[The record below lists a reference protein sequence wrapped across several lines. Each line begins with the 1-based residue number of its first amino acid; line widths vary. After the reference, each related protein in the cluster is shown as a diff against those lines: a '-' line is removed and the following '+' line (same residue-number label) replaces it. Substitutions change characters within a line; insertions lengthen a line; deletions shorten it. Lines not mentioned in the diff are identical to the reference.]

1 MCADDKSIT
10 LGGED
15 AYQLLED
22 LRNELQDIID
32 WLRQEQIKPKCNEM
46 QIYVLSKFDETSS
59 NAVNSLLQPLCKAL
73 ETSFR
78 TSRIRV
84 SWKPKRPEALTQ
96 TLTAGNLTE
105 ICNLQTISFRQIL

>member
-1 MCADDKSIT
+1 MESI
-10 LGGED
+10 
-15 AYQLLED
+15 
-22 LRNELQDIID
+22 N
-32 WLRQEQIKPKCNEM
+32 
-46 QIYVLSKFDETSS
+46 SKFDETSS

>member
-1 MCADDKSIT
+1 MVCSLT
-10 LGGED
+10 R
-15 AYQLLED
+15 LLK
-22 LRNELQDIID
+22 ISFI
-32 WLRQEQIKPKCNEM
+32 
-46 QIYVLSKFDETSS
+46 SKFDETSS